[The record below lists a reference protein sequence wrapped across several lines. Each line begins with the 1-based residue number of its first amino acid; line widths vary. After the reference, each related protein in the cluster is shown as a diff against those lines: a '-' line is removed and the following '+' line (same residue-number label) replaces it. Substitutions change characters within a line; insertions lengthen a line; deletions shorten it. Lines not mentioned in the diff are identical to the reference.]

1 MKPIVF
7 WGASGHAKVLA
18 EFMQDSGFE
27 LVGLFDN
34 DPLISSPF
42 PDLPLYRGEKGF
54 AEWNRQRRTGI
65 DYFGLIAI
73 GGNRGAARIVLQNF
87 FQLHGLISPLV
98 IHRTAFVARSAQ
110 IGEGSQVLA
119 RAAVCADVVV
129 GRASIINTASSIDHE
144 CRLGDGVHIGPGA
157 TLSGCV
163 RVGQNSFIG
172 AGAVVLPRV
181 AIGANSIIGAGAV
194 VTKDVADNKIVAGN
208 PARVLRD
215 NS

>member
-18 EFMQDSGFE
+18 EFMSDAGFN
-27 LVGLFDN
+27 LVALFDN
-34 DPLISSPF
+34 DPVIPSPF

-54 AEWNRQRRTGI
+54 TEWNRQRSTNE
-65 DYFGLIAI
+65 DYFGLVAI
-73 GGNRGAARIVLQNF
+73 GGNRGAARLALQNF
-87 FQLHGLISPLV
+87 FRLHGLISPLA
-98 IHRTAFVARSAQ
+98 IHPTAFVARSVQ

-119 RAAVCADVVV
+119 KAAVCADVVV
-129 GRASIINTASSIDHE
+129 GRASIINTASGIDHE

-163 RVGQNSFIG
+163 NVGQNSFIG
-172 AGAVVLPRV
+172 AGAVILPRV
-181 AIGANSIIGAGAV
+181 TIGANSVIGAGAV